1 MYRASHAPTTIRAQ
15 PVIKAEG
22 GQAVADADNPGQV
35 INDDDGGIHGNLRAD
50 GPVRAE
56 IQTAVKQLIT
66 WDRTCAPALSDSRSV
81 SG

>member
-35 INDDDGGIHGNLRAD
+35 INDDDGGIHGNLR
-50 GPVRAE
+50 P
-56 IQTAVKQLIT
+56 TA
-66 WDRTCAPALSDSRSV
+66 P
-81 SG
+81 